1 MAMTLN
7 PPDPMIAQY
16 MAQHPMHAVVAPLGP
31 PPKPLSMADMAG
43 MGDQAMPTMSTQAP
57 RVRGM
62 TPLEQY
68 QDSEGKRMTADLGK
82 DANPYG
88 SPTNHPGVL
97 GKFLHGLSV
106 ATGGP
111 NRRQF
116 EEENLGKQLQNT
128 EDEKSKT
135 GLEAAQAANQQS
147 EADERGKPKPTQPKY
162 QIEQTIDANGNPIY
176 AAINESDPT
185 DVHPIPSLRVPPKE
199 EKPVAPKGSEHVS
212 IMDDQGNKVE
222 ANYHPDTGTYTD
234 TAGNI
239 IKNPRP
245 IPPPPSYGQLMLPTK
260 TATFIDPNTG
270 LPTEQQWDPKTGTY
284 DRPLGLSAS
293 NAYGHEAAQAGAV
306 DRAGTDLI
314 QQLRDPS
321 NREILGK
328 LDSYIKQGTLGSPLA
343 DAQAARLSAELKTF
357 AALQPAMHGFRSRS
371 AQEAFE
377 RIVGGLAQN
386 PDATIGSIQGILS
399 TAGAINPGLQGGGSQ
414 PIVQQSPS
422 TGQFR
427 YSTDGGKTWQAGKPK
442 GQ

>member
-1 MAMTLN
+1 
-7 PPDPMIAQY
+7 
-16 MAQHPMHAVVAPLGP
+16 
-31 PPKPLSMADMAG
+31 
-43 MGDQAMPTMSTQAP
+43 
-57 RVRGM
+57 
-62 TPLEQY
+62 
-68 QDSEGKRMTADLGK
+68 MTADLGK

-116 EEENLGKQLQNT
+116 EEENLGKQLEGEQKEQSAEGLQNAT
-128 EDEKSKT
+128 AEHTRAET
-135 GLEAAQAANQQS
+135 PEVAPNA
-147 EADERGKPKPTQPKY
+147 E
-162 QIEQTIDANGNPIY
+162 
-176 AAINESDPT
+176 
-185 DVHPIPSLRVPPKE
+185 SLRALQGAETKHAGAETTALENPAE
-199 EKPVAPKGSEHVS
+199 EWKAIPGVIGPNGEAVEIGSRSGQIRMGGSGITKQSKGSEHVS

-270 LPTEQQWDPKTGTY
+270 LPTEKQWDPNTGTY

-306 DRAGTDLI
+306 YRAGTDLI